1 MIVSLIRYG
10 NITSTKAILDKQTN
24 LCKGIV
30 RWSDIVVKC
39 VMVGYG
45 FVDFEDPSDAARAV
59 AKLQAN
65 GILAQFAK
73 VKVT

>member
-1 MIVSLIRYG
+1 
-10 NITSTKAILDKQTN
+10 
-24 LCKGIV
+24 
-30 RWSDIVVKC
+30 
-39 VMVGYG
+39 MVGYG

-73 VKVT
+73 VKVTYWCVV

>member
-1 MIVSLIRYG
+1 
-10 NITSTKAILDKQTN
+10 
-24 LCKGIV
+24 
-30 RWSDIVVKC
+30 
-39 VMVGYG
+39 MVGYG

>member
-1 MIVSLIRYG
+1 MLFIISLWP
-10 NITSTKAILDKQTN
+10 L
-24 LCKGIV
+24 
-30 RWSDIVVKC
+30 
-39 VMVGYG
+39 GYG

-73 VKVT
+73 VKVTLNAITINCSVNLLVGSVHKHNLMS

>member
-1 MIVSLIRYG
+1 MECSYLYY
-10 NITSTKAILDKQTN
+10 L
-24 LCKGIV
+24 L
-30 RWSDIVVKC
+30 
-39 VMVGYG
+39 GYG

-73 VKVT
+73 VKVTCLVLYVSKLT